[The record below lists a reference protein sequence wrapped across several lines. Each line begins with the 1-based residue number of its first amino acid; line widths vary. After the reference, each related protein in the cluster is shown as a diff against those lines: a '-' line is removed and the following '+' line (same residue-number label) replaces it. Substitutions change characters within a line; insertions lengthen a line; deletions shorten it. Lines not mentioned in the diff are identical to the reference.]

1 MFHRALHIEFKEGTS
16 FELTFQ
22 TGEVKRYDVAALY
35 AKYPQMRALED
46 RTLFLAGKL
55 TGAYG
60 IIWNDELDLE
70 AETVYEDG
78 ETVRIES
85 LPANMKAAN
94 AVWEARAAA
103 GISQKDLS
111 ASSGIDQSDISRI
124 ERGMANPSVQTLD
137 RIAEAMGM
145 ELNISILKDE

>member
-1 MFHRALHIEFKEGTS
+1 MFHRALYIEFKEGTC

-46 RTLFLAGKL
+46 RTLFLTGKL
-55 TGAYG
+55 MGSYG
-60 IIWNDELDLE
+60 ISWNDELDLE

-78 ETVRIES
+78 VTVRMQP

-94 AVWEARAAA
+94 AVWGARAAA
-103 GISQKDLS
+103 GFSQKELS

-124 ERGMANPSVQTLD
+124 ERGLANPSVQTLD

-145 ELNISILKDE
+145 ELNISIMKDE